1 MAVRKAKDG
10 WVADV
15 TLGKRLDGSRDRRQ
29 VTFKT
34 KGEAERE
41 ERRLLML
48 KDAGNGKSYGGI
60 PFGEFVDDYF
70 WPQKTKLRGSTVKGY
85 KRDLKLRLLPAFAN
99 RPVKDIDRY
108 SIQKMISGCAT
119 KKVATNARE
128 TLSSIL
134 SLAQEM
140 ELIDVN
146 PAGYH
151 YQYPDAAEHDP
162 DDYGVWL
169 TSLEEC
175 REVMDWVHESMPGS
189 PEERMVVL
197 GLGFGL
203 RKGEVLGLDWKDVDL
218 KRRRIAIRRSYTK
231 GDKGVELTPPKN
243 ENSKRTIPM
252 TSYVHGLMSEWDRD
266 DGPVVRGAKGG
277 RMHPQTARNRI
288 SSLFADASFP
298 DGEPVPRITQ
308 FSMRHS
314 FGTSCIDAGIEVE
327 KVSKWMGH
335 VDTTVTMNRYVKPRL
350 DDLYDAAGKMDAA
363 MGYDGRETSRVAT
376 DGK

>member
-29 VTFKT
+29 PTFKT

-85 KRDLKLRLLPAFAN
+85 KRDLKLRLPPAFAN
-99 RPVKDIDRY
+99 RPVKDIGRY

-119 KKVATNARE
+119 KKVATNACE

-140 ELIDVN
+140 ELIAVN
-146 PAGYH
+146 PASFH
-151 YQYPDAAEHDP
+151 YQYPDPAEHDP

-197 GLGFGL
+197 GRVRAAQGGGARPGL
-203 RKGEVLGLDWKDVDL
+203 EG
-218 KRRRIAIRRSYTK
+218 RRPEEAQDHDQAQLHEGRQ
-231 GDKGVELTPPKN
+231 G
-243 ENSKRTIPM
+243 
-252 TSYVHGLMSEWDRD
+252 
-266 DGPVVRGAKGG
+266 RGANAAEE
-277 RMHPQTARNRI
+277 RELEEDDSHDLLRPR
-288 SSLFADASFP
+288 P
-298 DGEPVPRITQ
+298 DVGV
-308 FSMRHS
+308 
-314 FGTSCIDAGIEVE
+314 G
-327 KVSKWMGH
+327 
-335 VDTTVTMNRYVKPRL
+335 
-350 DDLYDAAGKMDAA
+350 
-363 MGYDGRETSRVAT
+363 
-376 DGK
+376 

>member
-85 KRDLKLRLLPAFAN
+85 KRDLKLRLLPAFAE

-146 PAGYH
+146 PAGFR

-231 GDKGVELTPPKN
+231 GDRGVELTPPKN

-252 TSYVHGLMSEWDRD
+252 TSYVHGLMSEWERD
-266 DGPVVRGAKGG
+266 DGPVVKGAKGG

-288 SSLFADASFP
+288 SSLFADATFP

-363 MGYDGRETSRVAT
+363 MGF
-376 DGK
+376 